1 MNRVSLAYVDQW
13 DVDETN
19 NMDEA
24 FVDPSCLVVYNEFS
38 PNGDGVNDYFK
49 IDCIS
54 RYPNNTLQ
62 VYNRWGNIVF
72 QTRSYKNDWD
82 GTPNGRA
89 MVQPEDQLPVGT
101 YYYVLD
107 LGDGSEPRTDW
118 LYLNR

>member
-1 MNRVSLAYVDQW
+1 
-13 DVDETN
+13 
-19 NMDEA
+19 
-24 FVDPSCLVVYNEFS
+24 
-38 PNGDGVNDYFK
+38 VNDYFK

-54 RYPNNTLQ
+54 RYPGNSLQ

-72 QTRSYKNDWD
+72 QTKSYNNDWD

-101 YYYVLD
+101 YYYILD